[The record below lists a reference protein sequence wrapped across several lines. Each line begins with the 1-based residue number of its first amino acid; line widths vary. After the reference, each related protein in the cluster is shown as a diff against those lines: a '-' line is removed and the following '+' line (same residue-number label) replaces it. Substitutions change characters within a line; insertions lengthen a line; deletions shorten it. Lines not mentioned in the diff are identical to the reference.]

1 LFALS
6 PNAFSIFGTNN
17 ILMRAT
23 LLLTVLIFSLGSS
36 AQYYYKDIIGT
47 KESADIVRSYLK
59 NKVTRVV
66 LTSFDGTNQ
75 KDEDF
80 YIEQQFSSADN
91 SLRTIARSN
100 TSKPSSLV
108 SYFDAN
114 GNITR
119 TVDSSNLV
127 ISWTEYQYNATGQLV
142 KVNSSSSDSAR
153 TTDLNE
159 VHIWQWENN
168 HPVKMLR
175 IKNGRDTVY
184 VAFKADETGN
194 VIEEQETHK
203 KQKSFPVFYY
213 YNANNQLTDI
223 ARFSPKANQV
233 MADYMFEYS
242 DKGQV
247 VQKITVPS
255 NNSEYLI
262 WRYQYNPKGLKT
274 KEVIYDKQKKLTG
287 KIEYQYTFMP

>member
-153 TTDLNE
+153 TTDLMVEFHRNLLRRE
-159 VHIWQWENN
+159 SGNKLMSKSEALRLAAMKLLHGKYN
-168 HPVKMLR
+168 HPA
-175 IKNGRDTVY
+175 Y
-184 VAFKADETGN
+184 WA
-194 VIEEQETHK
+194 
-203 KQKSFPVFYY
+203 VFV
-213 YNANNQLTDI
+213 L
-223 ARFSPKANQV
+223 SG
-233 MADYMFEYS
+233 S
-242 DKGQV
+242 D
-247 VQKITVPS
+247 
-255 NNSEYLI
+255 
-262 WRYQYNPKGLKT
+262 R
-274 KEVIYDKQKKLTG
+274 
-287 KIEYQYTFMP
+287 